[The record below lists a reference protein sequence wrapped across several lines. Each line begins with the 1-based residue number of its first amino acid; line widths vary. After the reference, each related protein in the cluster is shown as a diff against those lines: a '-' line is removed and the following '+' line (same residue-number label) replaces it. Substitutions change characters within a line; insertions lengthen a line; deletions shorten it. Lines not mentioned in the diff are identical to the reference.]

1 MLSTS
6 RIASTT
12 VLTSRRRRQFP
23 RAAPRDGK
31 STRELRVHRPT
42 TGGKGLYAARAMIM
56 TARASSDHNLSRC
69 SRRAPSGT
77 VLAVLLL
84 CLAALAG
91 CGASGEPPV
100 QRVAYCQGPMSDH
113 PSGDLVEVQFRQ
125 GTTPSAGSALIRQV
139 PRLCVDG

>member
-1 MLSTS
+1 M
-6 RIASTT
+6 I
-12 VLTSRRRRQFP
+12 
-23 RAAPRDGK
+23 
-31 STRELRVHRPT
+31 
-42 TGGKGLYAARAMIM
+42 IM
-56 TARASSDHNLSRC
+56 TARASSDHDLSRC

-125 GTTPSAGSALIRQV
+125 GTTVVARGTV
-139 PRLCVDG
+139 PVGAAVTAEVPVGAVQIDVDGVQVGAVNEGVPTDGPHDSPGPGDLTYIARGEGCPDSADL